1 MADRLRVTELD
12 FDTIKQ
18 NLKNFLKQQ
27 SEFTDYDFDGAG
39 LSILLDILAYN
50 THYNAYYLNMVANE
64 SFLDTALLRD
74 SVVSHAKTLGY
85 TPYST
90 RAPVAIVNFTIDS
103 TTTTPAT
110 ATLPEGYA
118 FLSNQIDSKA
128 YNFVVLNDT
137 TVTKS
142 NTQFFFENLQIF
154 EGQLITYSFIY
165 DQGSNPKQVF
175 TLPDTNI
182 DTTTIKV
189 VVNPSSSNTATATY
203 TKVTDVLDISS
214 TSEVF
219 FLQEERGGNFQIYFG
234 NDVVGKALPDGA
246 IVSVTYLVTAGTE
259 ANKANNFVAT
269 ATVVDSLNNGLSDFT
284 ITPVSAASGG
294 ADRESVDNI
303 KFSAAARFSTQNRLV
318 TFKDYETYI
327 LNNYPNIDSISVWG
341 GEENEPPIYGKVLIS
356 MKPKENYYISEA
368 EKRRIID
375 EIIKP
380 KAIIAV
386 QAEILDPEFL
396 FILVDV
402 EAQYDAR
409 KTTNTEAILKERIRN
424 AIINYSNTFLNKF
437 ASKIIDS
444 KLETAIDSVDTN
456 AIIGNE
462 IEIKVQKRFEPE
474 LNTPQSYNI
483 KFNVPLHRGTVADRF
498 SSTEFDIVDSDG
510 IRRSVVFEEVP
521 QSFTGISSVQVT
533 NPGTGYTSTPT
544 VTITGDG
551 IGATAEAVVVN
562 GTIQSIS
569 VTNRGIDYTR
579 AIATIS
585 GGFGFGAEASVI
597 IDAAVGS
604 LRTIYYDTNAQR
616 QIVDSSAGTINY
628 NTGEVNID
636 DINILSVSST
646 DGLIRLTI
654 EADEGIIESA
664 RNTIIT
670 VDETDP
676 VSIVVNL
683 TKVS

>member
-12 FDTIKQ
+12 FDAIKQ

-90 RAPVAIVNFTIDS
+90 RAPVAIINFTIDS